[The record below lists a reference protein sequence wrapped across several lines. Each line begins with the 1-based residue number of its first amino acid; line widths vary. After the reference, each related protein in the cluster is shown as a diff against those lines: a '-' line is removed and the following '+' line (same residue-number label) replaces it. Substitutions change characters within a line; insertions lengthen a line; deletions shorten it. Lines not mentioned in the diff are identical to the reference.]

1 MKVQK
6 MTSSDANNNSVK
18 NSMNKNSMLAGL
30 FSYIRYTGSKA
41 QNGGL
46 HELHTS
52 LICHIWSI
60 IN

>member
-1 MKVQK
+1 
-6 MTSSDANNNSVK
+6 MTCSDANNNSVK

-30 FSYIRYTGSKA
+30 FSYIRHTGYKA

-52 LICHIWSI
+52 LICHVCSI